1 MLSIEKIVTR
11 KSLSNNLLEYAE
23 KHWKEGCFND
33 VTIKLED
40 ETIEA
45 NRMVLASRSL
55 YFEKMFKT
63 EMKEKYQPTVE
74 LQDINGTAVKHLI
87 EFIYIRSIDIN
98 SENVLDLLTTADY
111 LQMDEAKQFCFEYLQ
126 SVITSDTSFFVLS
139 VANLYQN
146 EQLKVEA
153 LECISKDLGDV
164 EFDNNLSKN
173 DFITCI
179 SKMKESQAKESAIYQ
194 CILSWTKF
202 DENARTKEFPEF
214 LFLLDFAKLSFSFIQ
229 DTILM
234 EDLVMEENACLKFVT
249 KKLKNASKKELIKQ
263 AGATK
268 VISVGGSKNPNA
280 VVEVYGCIDEPL
292 INYPDVPFETK
303 YPGCEQLRLAGKL
316 DDQFF
321 VAGYHAHIHQSP
333 ENWKLKLNDTPPIW
347 DSATASNFIHFDPM
361 VNEGKWVDVT
371 SSSVIRFYLPHTNQF
386 INGPNLKPTRQ
397 KFSYTSYKGTLYVLG
412 GTDMGFYGKALSSV
426 QRLTTTG
433 LLQKQTWQEIE
444 HMQKSRT
451 NFAAVTCRNMLYAVG
466 GQSATNK
473 TMKSV
478 EKYDSSTM
486 EWSYVSSMIFE
497 RQRHAACVVDGKI
510 IVVGGVDAHG
520 DAIHEIEC
528 YDPAQDMWSIVGQIE
543 KELYDHLLVAV

>member
-1 MLSIEKIVTR
+1 
-11 KSLSNNLLEYAE
+11 
-23 KHWKEGCFND
+23 
-33 VTIKLED
+33 
-40 ETIEA
+40 
-45 NRMVLASRSL
+45 MVLASRSL

-74 LQDINGTAVKHLI
+74 LQDINGAAVKHLI
-87 EFIYIRSIDIN
+87 KFIYIGSIDIN

-179 SKMKESQAKESAIYQ
+179 SKMKENQAKESAIYQ

-214 LFLLDFAKLSFSFIQ
+214 LFLLDFAKLSLSFIQ

-268 VISVGGSKNPNA
+268 VISVGGSINPNA

-292 INYPDVPFETK
+292 INYPDVPFEIK
-303 YPGCEQLRLAGKL
+303 YSGLKQLRFAGKL
-316 DDQFF
+316 DDQFL
-321 VAGYHAHIHQSP
+321 VAGYNVSTFEPPQ
-333 ENWKLKLNDTPPIW
+333 NWKLSLNDKPPIW

-386 INGPNLKPTRQ
+386 INGPNLKPTR
-397 KFSYTSYKGTLYVLG
+397 KNFSYTSYKGTLYVLG
-412 GTDMGFYGKALSSV
+412 GTDMGSYGKALSYV

-433 LLQKQTWQEIE
+433 LLQNQTWQEIE

-510 IVVGGVDAHG
+510 VVVGGVDAHG
-520 DAIHEIEC
+520 DTIHEIEC
-528 YDPAQDMWSIVGQIE
+528 
-543 KELYDHLLVAV
+543 